1 MNSNHYDWSNVRH
14 FFVSSDYG
22 QGTSVRITSDGVTQF
37 ISCLS
42 LDSFYRLWDCWKE
55 AISDR
60 DVNSFNYPIA
70 LIRRNVYR
78 ASVHAFWIILGTMAV
93 IFLLVFRPMTDM
105 QRMLALVFVAPWPIV
120 AVVRCLF
127 QLRKKRVL
135 TKVELV
141 KEEIVVTYFEGCI
154 VRYLVNDISR
164 CCLEKTAHNVYIQF
178 KDGHRINRL
187 QNLI

>member
-60 DVNSFNYPIA
+60 DVNSFNYLSLLSGETYIGPLCTPSGSYSA
-70 LIRRNVYR
+70 L
-78 ASVHAFWIILGTMAV
+78 WL
-93 IFLLVFRPMTDM
+93 
-105 QRMLALVFVAPWPIV
+105 
-120 AVVRCLF
+120 
-127 QLRKKRVL
+127 
-135 TKVELV
+135 
-141 KEEIVVTYFEGCI
+141 
-154 VRYLVNDISR
+154 
-164 CCLEKTAHNVYIQF
+164 
-178 KDGHRINRL
+178 
-187 QNLI
+187 